1 MKEINMNLTFNRL
14 KVVKNLPN
22 YLVNMAMTINMVSWL
37 IGRRVMAIYELDPTN
52 YTLFVRLLRVLAACE
67 IRDRFESHSGDEAQ
81 AVLQAYYE
89 NLPEL
94 IEEWMDQNSEA
105 LDDIL
110 ANYDFTE
117 FDKCIPKIFEAW
129 KIALDIDDLGD
140 SESVD

>member
-1 MKEINMNLTFNRL
+1 MTEIKINLTFNPL
-14 KVVKNLPN
+14 KAVKNLPN
-22 YLVNMAMTINMVSWL
+22 YLVNMAMIINMVSWL
-37 IGRRVMAIYELDPTN
+37 IGRRVMAIYELDSAN
-52 YTLFVRLLRVLAACE
+52 YAGFFRLLRVLAACE
-67 IRDRFESHSGDEAQ
+67 IRDGFESHLGDEAQ
-81 AVLQAYYE
+81 AVVQAYYK

-117 FDKCIPKIFEAW
+117 FDKCVPEIFEAW
-129 KIALDIDDLGD
+129 KNAVDINDLGD